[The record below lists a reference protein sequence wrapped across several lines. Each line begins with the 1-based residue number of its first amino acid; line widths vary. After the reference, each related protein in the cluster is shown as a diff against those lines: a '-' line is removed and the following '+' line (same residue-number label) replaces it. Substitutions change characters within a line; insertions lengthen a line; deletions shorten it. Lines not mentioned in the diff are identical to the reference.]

1 VWLKLVDVLEAGFQM
16 HQPRVVQTMPHATG
30 RRSVIG
36 FAAVGLLV
44 TCALQRQ
51 FVNFTAGYAAGPP
64 APLAS
69 AQSSDLLFVVPVS
82 TGELGLL
89 QRSCGRAES
98 PITRYAG
105 GAAKPGGKPA
115 GDEEAPKVRF
125 KKVKLRPGEETE
137 RMQYNRVS
145 KRAKWLKSLKGKFV
159 PVGPK
164 PWEKHRFTKVVIQVR
179 LKAKQ
184 AANTKIINQV
194 VEELRRITGMHPRIV
209 KAKHDVANFGWR
221 KGAICGSCV
230 SLFGPKMYDFL
241 ERLNTIILPRV
252 RDFDG
257 LIPNSFDGRGN
268 FWMGFENQD
277 AFRELDELTDTREL
291 VHGFD
296 LGIVNSCE
304 TQPDGLALMKAYGF
318 PFGNRRQRKAPK
330 VKKSFVQ
337 MRPY

>member
-1 VWLKLVDVLEAGFQM
+1 M
-16 HQPRVVQTMPHATG
+16 
-30 RRSVIG
+30 
-36 FAAVGLLV
+36 
-44 TCALQRQ
+44 
-51 FVNFTAGYAAGPP
+51 
-64 APLAS
+64 
-69 AQSSDLLFVVPVS
+69 
-82 TGELGLL
+82 
-89 QRSCGRAES
+89 
-98 PITRYAG
+98 
-105 GAAKPGGKPA
+105 
-115 GDEEAPKVRF
+115 DEEAAPVEET
-125 KKVKLRPGEETE
+125 KVKLRKGEETE
-137 RMQYNRVS
+137 EMQFDRVA
-145 KRAKWLKSLKGKFV
+145 KRTKWLKSLKGKFV

-194 VEELRRITGMHPRIV
+194 VEELRRVSGMHPRII

-221 KGAICGSCV
+221 KGAVCGACV
-230 SLFGPKMYDFL
+230 VLFGPKMYDFL
-241 ERLNTIILPRV
+241 ERLNTIVLPRI
-252 RDFDG
+252 RDFEG
-257 LIPNSFDGRGN
+257 LVPNSFDGYGN

-318 PFGNRRQRKAPK
+318 PFGDPRAPKAPK
-330 VKKSFVQ
+330 KKRSYVK